1 MTELASLFHGFAVV
15 LSPFNL
21 MLMLIGIVL
30 GVIIGVLPG
39 LGGANG
45 VAILLPLTFSMP
57 PTSAIILLS
66 CIYWGAL
73 FGGAITSVLFNIPGE
88 PWSVATTFDG
98 YPMAQQGRA
107 GEALTAAFTSSFVG
121 ALFAVLLITF
131 LAPLVAKFALKF
143 GPPEFFA
150 VYLLTFCSF
159 VGMGKGSPMKI
170 LASMMIGFALAA
182 VGMDTVTGQ
191 LRLTFGIP
199 DLMRGF
205 DFLIAVIG
213 LFGIGEIL
221 LSMEEGLKFSGS
233 TARINPRVVIETWKK
248 LPKYWMTSV
257 RSTLI
262 GIWMGITPGG
272 ATPASFMSYGI
283 AKKMSPRG
291 DHFGK
296 GEIEG
301 VIAPETAA
309 HAAGT
314 SALLPML
321 ALGIPGSPTAAV
333 LLGGLLIWGLQ
344 PGPLLFVE
352 KPDFVWG
359 LIASMYL
366 GNIAGLIIV
375 LTSVPLFASILRV
388 PFAII
393 APVIIAIC
401 AIGAYTVHNA
411 MLDVWYMLGFGV
423 VGYVFKKLDYP
434 LAPLVL
440 AVVLGDRAEDSFR
453 QSMLLS
459 QGSVTIMWSNW
470 LVGSITT
477 LALVLL
483 LWPFLAR
490 GVQLLKGMVSGSSTA
505 ATPDHR

>member
-1 MTELASLFHGFAVV
+1 MVELSALFHGFAVV
-15 LSPFNL
+15 LSPFNML
-21 MLMLIGIVL
+21 LMLIGIVL

-45 VAILLPLTFSMP
+45 VAILLPLTFAMP
-57 PTSAIILLS
+57 PTSAIIMLS

-73 FGGAITSVLFNIPGE
+73 FGGAITSILFNIPGE

-121 ALFAVLLITF
+121 AFFAVLMITF
-131 LAPLVAKFALKF
+131 LAPLVARFALQF
-143 GPPEFFA
+143 GPPEFFS

-159 VGMGKGSPMKI
+159 IGMGKGSPFKT
-170 LASMMIGFALAA
+170 LAAMMLGFALAA
-182 VGMDTVTGQ
+182 VGMDTVTGR
-191 LRLTFGIP
+191 LRLTFGFT

-221 LSMEEGLKFSGS
+221 LSMEEGLSFSGKS
-233 TARINPRVVIETWKK
+233 AKIDLKVVLSTWKK
-248 LPKYWMTSV
+248 LPSYWVTSL

-272 ATPASFMSYGI
+272 ATPASFMSYGV
-283 AKKMSPRG
+283 AKRMSKDG
-291 DHFGK
+291 TTFGT
-296 GEIEG
+296 GQIEG

-352 KPDFVWG
+352 QKDFVWG

-366 GNIAGLIIV
+366 GNLAGLLVV
-375 LTSVPLFASILRV
+375 LTCVPLFAAILRV
-388 PFAII
+388 PFSII
-393 APVIIAIC
+393 APVIIVIC
-401 AIGAYTVHNA
+401 AIGAYSVHSA
-411 MLDVWYMLGFGV
+411 MLDIWFMMLFGV
-423 VGYVFKKLDYP
+423 MGYFFKKLDYP

-440 AVVLGDRAEDSFR
+440 ALVLGDRAEDSFR
-453 QSMLLS
+453 QTMLMS
-459 QGSVTIMWSNW
+459 QGDMRIFYSNW
-470 LVGSITT
+470 LVGSITG
-477 LALVLL
+477 LALVMLFWPLL
-483 LWPFLAR
+483 SKVIGRLR
-490 GVQLLKGMVSGSSTA
+490 GA
-505 ATPDHR
+505 

>member
-1 MTELASLFHGFAVV
+1 MVELSALFDGFAVV
-15 LSPFNL
+15 LTPFNL
-21 MLMLIGIVL
+21 LLMMIGIVL
-30 GVIIGVLPG
+30 GVVIGVLPG

-45 VAILLPLTFSMP
+45 VAILLPLTFTMP
-57 PTSAIILLS
+57 PTSAIIMLS

-73 FGGAITSVLFNIPGE
+73 FGGAITSILFNIPGE

-121 ALFAVLLITF
+121 AFVAVVMITF
-131 LAPLVAKFALKF
+131 LAPLVAQFALKF
-143 GPPEFFA
+143 GPPEFFS

-159 VGMGKGSPMKI
+159 IGMGKGSPWKT
-170 LASMMIGFALAA
+170 LASMMLGFALAA

-191 LRLTFGIP
+191 LRLNFGFIE
-199 DLMRGF
+199 LLRGF

-221 LSMEEGLKFSGS
+221 LSMEEGLKFSGK
-233 TARINPRVVIETWKK
+233 TAKINPKVVFETWAK
-248 LPKYWMTSV
+248 LPRYWLTSL
-257 RSTLI
+257 RSCAI
-262 GIWMGITPGG
+262 GCWMGITPGG
-272 ATPASFMSYGI
+272 ATPASFMSYGV
-283 AKKMSPRG
+283 AKRMSRDG
-291 DHFGK
+291 GKFGT
-296 GEIEG
+296 GQLEG
-301 VIAPETAA
+301 VVAPETAA

-352 KPDFVWG
+352 QKDFVWG

-375 LTSVPLFASILRV
+375 LTCVPLFAAILRI
-388 PFAII
+388 PFSII
-393 APVIIAIC
+393 APVIIVIC

-411 MLDVWYMLGFGV
+411 MLDIWLMLLFGV
-423 VGYVFKKLDYP
+423 IGYTFKKLDYP

-440 AVVLGDRAEDSFR
+440 ALVLGDRAEDSFR
-453 QSMLLS
+453 QSMIIS
-459 QGSVTIMWSNW
+459 QGDVRVFFSNW
-470 LVGSITT
+470 LVGGITA
-477 LALVLL
+477 LALLML
-483 LWPFLAR
+483 FWPLIGRGLAHVR
-490 GVQLLKGMVSGSSTA
+490 TVRPT
-505 ATPDHR
+505 

>member
-1 MTELASLFHGFAVV
+1 MTELSALFHGFSVI
-15 LSPFNL
+15 LTPMNMLL
-21 MLMLIGIVL
+21 MLVGITL
-30 GVIIGVLPG
+30 GVLIGVLPG

-45 VAILLPLTFSMP
+45 VAILLPLTFSMS
-57 PTSAIILLS
+57 PTSAIIMLS

-98 YPMAQQGRA
+98 YPMAQQGQA
-107 GEALTAAFTSSFVG
+107 GAALTAAFTSSFIG
-121 ALFAVLLITF
+121 AFIAVLMITF
-131 LAPLVAKFALKF
+131 MAPLVAKFALKF

-159 VGMGKGSPMKI
+159 VGMGKGSPFKI
-170 LASMMIGFALAA
+170 LGSMAIGFALAA

-191 LRLTFGIP
+191 LRLTFGFEG
-199 DLMRGF
+199 LMRGF

-221 LSMEEGLKFSGS
+221 LSMEEGLAFSGK
-233 TARINPRVVIETWKK
+233 TAKISPRVVFETWKQ
-248 LPKYWMTSV
+248 LPKYWMTSL
-257 RSTLI
+257 RSSLV
-262 GIWMGITPGG
+262 GMWMGITPGG
-272 ATPASFMSYGI
+272 ATPASFMSYGL
-283 AKKMSPRG
+283 AKKMSKDG
-291 DHFGK
+291 AKFGT
-296 GEIEG
+296 GQIEG

-352 KPDFVWG
+352 QKDFVWG

-366 GNIAGLIIV
+366 GNLAGLIVV
-375 LTSVPLFASILRV
+375 LTTVPLFASILRI
-388 PFAII
+388 PFSII
-393 APVIIAIC
+393 APVIVVIC
-401 AIGAYTVHNA
+401 AIGAFTVHNA
-411 MLDVWYMLGFGV
+411 MMDVWLMLMFGV
-423 VGYVFKKLDYP
+423 IGYVFKKLDYP

-440 AVVLGDRAEDSFR
+440 ALVLGDKAEDSFR
-453 QSMLLS
+453 QAMLVSQGDLMILVSNPLVGTITGLALILLVWPLLS
-459 QGSVTIMWSNW
+459 R
-470 LVGSITT
+470 LVHK
-477 LALVLL
+477 LR
-483 LWPFLAR
+483 PP
-490 GVQLLKGMVSGSSTA
+490 KGSSFA
-505 ATPDHR
+505 AEQPVD